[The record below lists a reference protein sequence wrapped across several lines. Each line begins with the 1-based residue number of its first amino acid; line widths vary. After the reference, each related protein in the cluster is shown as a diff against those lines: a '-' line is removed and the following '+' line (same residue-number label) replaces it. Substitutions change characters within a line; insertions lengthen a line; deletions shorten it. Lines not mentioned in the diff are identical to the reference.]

1 MSVRPIWDA
10 GLQPER
16 TTLAWQRTAFAVA
29 VCALGVLR
37 LGLGRSSVPGIV
49 VGSLAM
55 LAAVAAIVV
64 ARAGYRRTIDRLEG
78 NWPIGTVG
86 PAALGTLS
94 VALLG
99 LAALGVLA
107 T

>member
-1 MSVRPIWDA
+1 MSFRPIWDA

-16 TTLAWQRTAFAVA
+16 TTLAWQRTALAVT

-49 VGSLAM
+49 VGSLAI
-55 LAAVAAIVV
+55 LVAVAAFVG
-64 ARAGYRRTIDRLEG
+64 ARAGYRRTTDRLDG
-78 NWPIGTVG
+78 NRPIGTVG

-94 VALLG
+94 VVLLG

-107 T
+107 N